1 MIIEAVSWG
10 RPEVVAEHFG
20 IITMTITVNII
31 VIIIMSMRM
40 IRLRMRTG
48 MRTMKMSMRKETP
61 LMRTGMRTMTMSMRK
76 ETPVMWCVMT
86 FGFVVNN
93 HVSNQHKEASRLIF
107 ICKE

>member
-61 LMRTGMRTMTMSMRK
+61 
-76 ETPVMWCVMT
+76 VMLCVMT